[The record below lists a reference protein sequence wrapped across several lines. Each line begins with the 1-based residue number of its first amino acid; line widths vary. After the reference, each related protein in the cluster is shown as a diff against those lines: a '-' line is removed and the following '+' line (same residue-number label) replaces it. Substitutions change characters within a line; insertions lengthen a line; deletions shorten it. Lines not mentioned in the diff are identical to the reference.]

1 MCVHVLGDESN
12 RIKMGKWKK
21 CTWSLVCTCSQ
32 LVKHRTARLS
42 FASTHFHLM
51 LLMADEP
58 PRANSR
64 FHSYVLNFFFF
75 FVFRFGPCSA
85 PLIWQRIINFPW
97 SLYALPSWNG
107 FDWISQK
114 VTYTWGQKQRTP
126 IYWFLFENMR
136 RWTLNILM
144 DRASFSSYSGRC

>member
-1 MCVHVLGDESN
+1 MNKRQKNLIQFPLRRRAFIRYHSISFSLDAHKYSQFLVLFLNLPHSYDIPCMCVHVLGDESN

-85 PLIWQRIINFPW
+85 PLI
-97 SLYALPSWNG
+97 
-107 FDWISQK
+107 
-114 VTYTWGQKQRTP
+114 
-126 IYWFLFENMR
+126 
-136 RWTLNILM
+136 
-144 DRASFSSYSGRC
+144 